1 MAALRELQGERLVP
15 PKEGLLVVVPMVG
28 TRAHGRVLP
37 SGRLSPGTRLS
48 AGLTVVPGEH
58 KRSIS
63 GVYPKHPHPY
73 AGMGRSAVLTCIG
86 VMSG

>member
-15 PKEGLLVVVPMVG
+15 PKEGLLVVPMVG